1 MELCDEWKR
10 GDVEEKK
17 TGRQK
22 NRRGG
27 REEDRKTKGFHD
39 ENLPSTRQKNSME
52 THIPTLTR
60 NQDSQKPNAAQ
71 PIPHNIPPYG
81 DTIYAKEFS

>member
-27 REEDRKTKGFHD
+27 EEDRKTKGFHD

-60 NQDSQKPNAAQ
+60 NQNSPKPNAAQ
-71 PIPHNIPPYG
+71 PTLTRNKNSQKPNNPHTHA
-81 DTIYAKEFS
+81 D